1 MKYRVLTVNREFG
14 SGGGRIAQTIA
25 GWLGWKLLDRDIIDA
40 IAYEAHVEARLV
52 RHFDEHV
59 GSWLSRFN
67 HQAMRSAALAAGIE
81 PGVRLTQRI
90 VEQAWSDGNCVVV
103 GRGAQCLLQ
112 HRPDVFHVFVYA
124 PLRERIARLRS
135 RLESGANIEQR
146 IRTVDAERAKYLQEY
161 FGKSWCNPHLYDLMI
176 SSRDD
181 EDSTARAI
189 VFAMTGQA

>member
-1 MKYRVLTVNREFG
+1 
-14 SGGGRIAQTIA
+14 
-25 GWLGWKLLDRDIIDA
+25 
-40 IAYEAHVEARLV
+40 
-52 RHFDEHV
+52 
-59 GSWLSRFN
+59 
-67 HQAMRSAALAAGIE
+67 MRSAALAAGIE
-81 PGVRLTQRI
+81 PGEDAVFDADQTVRLTQRI